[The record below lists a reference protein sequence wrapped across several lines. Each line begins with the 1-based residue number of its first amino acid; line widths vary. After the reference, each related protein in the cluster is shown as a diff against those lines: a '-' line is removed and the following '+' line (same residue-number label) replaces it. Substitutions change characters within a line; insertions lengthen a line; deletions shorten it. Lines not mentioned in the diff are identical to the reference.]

1 MAAHAIR
8 MSPASPR
15 RRRWPARVLGLLAT
29 CALLGSGAA
38 IAIMV
43 MPEPEVAAV
52 QRPPAAAPAAVAKD
66 KPGLTPAQKKA
77 RREAVV
83 TLREQGYEP
92 VRLSDWKP
100 ANDLRVLVGR
110 ADTGATRAFFFVK
123 REFVGN
129 DDPSSSGRLR
139 VARVGSKGITLA
151 YGLTTGTTEKVRFEW
166 RDGVLQPTGDV
177 PPATVR

>member
-8 MSPASPR
+8 MSAASPR
-15 RRRWPARVLGLLAT
+15 RRRWPARLLGLLAT

-38 IAIMV
+38 IAVMV

-52 QRPPAAAPAAVAKD
+52 SKTPAAAPVEVTED
-66 KPGLTPAQKKA
+66 KPGLTTAQKKA
-77 RREAVV
+77 RHDAVV

-100 ANDLRVLVGR
+100 AHDLRVLVGR

-129 DDPSSSGRLR
+129 DDPSSSGKLR
-139 VARVGSKGITLA
+139 VAKAGANGITLA
-151 YGLTTGTTEKVRFEW
+151 YGLTTGGTEKVRFEW
-166 RDGVLQPTGDV
+166 RDGALQPTGDV
-177 PPATVR
+177 PPVTLR